1 MRDRDALLARFVAE
15 ADWWKPDLT
24 VLAAVSGGPD
34 SMAMLHLL
42 RQMAE
47 EKPMRIVAAHVNH
60 RFREEES
67 AKEAELVARAAQS
80 WGIPLETAVIDM
92 PSYIK
97 ETGRNAQEAAREK
110 RYAFF
115 REAAERHGADTLMLA
130 HHADDQA
137 ETVLMR
143 IIRGT
148 GVSGL
153 AGIPERRKEGRLEL
167 VRPLLRITKKE
178 LLAYC
183 RRNGVPYATDSSN
196 FSRKYVRNA
205 VRLDV
210 LPVLRKMNP
219 KVDEALVRLADLA
232 AADDDYLEKEAARHL
247 DSAAAFSG
255 DGWRVDLKRFG
266 ALHIA
271 LQRRIV
277 QLILKYSSDSWYSL
291 AYRKVDDLLEAMTD
305 RQRTVHRMDI
315 GDGLIFIREYDEAYV
330 GPNRPDR
337 DGYCYAVPEIPC
349 TVRLDDWGAQLEFER
364 VPMPVTSPPE
374 PRREAFFDESQLVMP
389 LMVRTRKPGD
399 RFCPDGFDGSKKV
412 QDVFVDAKIPRSR
425 RDVWP
430 LVTDSGG
437 RILWIPGL
445 RRSRFAHAP
454 SDAKSVIRVAVRPD
468 PDGPRW
474 KPV

>member
-34 SMAMLHLL
+34 SMALLHLL

-47 EKPMRIVAAHVNH
+47 EKPLRIVAAHVNH

-67 AKEAELVARAAQS
+67 AREAELVARAAQS
-80 WGIPLETAVIDM
+80 WGIPLETAVIDL

-115 REAAERHGADTLMLA
+115 REAAGRHGADTLMLA

-153 AGIPERRKEGRLEL
+153 AGIPQRRKEGNLEL

-183 RRNGVPYATDSSN
+183 QRNGVPYATDSSN
-196 FSRKYVRNA
+196 FSRKYVRNT

-210 LPVLRKMNP
+210 LPALRKMNP

-247 DSAAAFSG
+247 EGTAAFSG
-255 DGWRVDLKRFG
+255 GGWRVDLKRFG

-277 QLILKYSSDSWYSL
+277 QLILKYSSESWYSL

-305 RQRTVHRMDI
+305 RQKTVRRMDI

-330 GPNRPDR
+330 GPNRPGHG
-337 DGYCYAVPEIPC
+337 GYCFTVPEIPC
-349 TVRLDDWGAQLEFER
+349 TVRLDACGAQLEFER
-364 VPMPVTSPPE
+364 VPMPVTSPPD
-374 PRREAFFDESQLVMP
+374 PRREAFFDESQLAMP
-389 LMVRTRKPGD
+389 LTVRTRRPGD
-399 RFCPDGFDGSKKV
+399 RFCPDGLGGSKKV

-445 RRSRFAHAP
+445 RRSRFAHAS
-454 SDAKSVIRVAVRPD
+454 SDATSVIRVAVRPD
-468 PDGPRW
+468 PDGPLW